1 MQFDCFVLTLRMY
14 NINDLNCSLAAGTV
28 LQYSLIKNYQDS
40 IFGFFPNTKLYNNA
54 VNERKSAEKRLL
66 KKGEGQ

>member
-28 LQYSLIKNYQDS
+28 LPYSLIKNYQDS
-40 IFGFFPNTKLYNNA
+40 IFGFFSNTKLYNNA
-54 VNERKSAEKRLL
+54 VNERKSAEKRLM
-66 KKGEGQ
+66 KKGEEQ